1 MHFKHPEILYFL
13 FLLIVPILVHLF
25 QLRRFKKEYFT
36 NVRFLKALS
45 IQTRKSSKIKK
56 WLLLACRLLLLTFI
70 ILAFAQPFFE
80 SKDSKNASNKMYII
94 LDNSFSMQAKGKKG
108 ELLKRA
114 IQELLEET
122 PENANF
128 SLLTNTDSYWDT
140 DIKTIRNE
148 LQNLKYS
155 AVPFQLDNIL
165 AKVKAHKSVFKKDII
180 VITDAVGLTPNQLK
194 NIDADD
200 IPYFILPKAEQKNN
214 VAIDS
219 VFIRQTLDDF
229 YELSINTSNFSEDFK
244 PVSMALY
251 NQNKLIAKTIINFK
265 NKKETIN
272 FTIPKQAFHGYVSI
286 EDNDLGY
293 DNKLFFSISKIKKN
307 NIISIG
313 TPEKN
318 NFLSRI
324 YTDDEFNY
332 SSFTLN
338 TLDYNNIEKQDAIVL
353 NELDEI
359 PQALQTTLKAFVK
372 KGGNLIIIPSE
383 TASVSSLNALLN
395 QFGSTQFKSL
405 ESNEKQITKI
415 NFSHPLFAGVF
426 ENKTNNFQYP
436 KIKKDFT
443 IFSSS
448 PAILNFDDES
458 PFLIG
463 LKNTVSSV
471 YVFSAPL
478 NTDNSNFQQSPLIVP
493 VFYKMALN
501 KLNNGINTNTIG
513 NNTSY
518 LVSVNLA
525 KDEILTVKNQ
535 DEKFIPVQQLLNNK
549 VQLFFNDYPE
559 KAGNYTIYDSK
570 NPIENISFNYPRT
583 ESDLD
588 QINETLLSDYKTSD
602 SISTIFD
609 TLQSSRSDNQ
619 IWKWFIIFALLFLA
633 LEMAIIKFVK

>member
-1 MHFKHPEILYFL
+1 MHFKQPEILYFL

-56 WLLLACRLLLLTFI
+56 WLLLACRLLLLTCI
-70 ILAFAQPFFE
+70 ILAFTQPFFE
-80 SKDSKNASNKMYII
+80 SKDSKNVNNEMYII

-140 DIKTIRNE
+140 DIRTIRNE

-165 AKVKAHKSVFKKDII
+165 AKVKAHKSAFKKDIV

-194 NIDADD
+194 NIETDD
-200 IPYFILPKAEQKNN
+200 IPYFIIPKAEQKNN

-229 YELSINTSNFSEDFK
+229 YELSINTTNYSEDFK

-324 YTDDEFNY
+324 YTNDEFNY

-338 TLDYNNIEKQDAIVL
+338 TLDYNSIEKQDAIIL

-372 KGGNLIIIPSE
+372 KGGNLIVIPSE

-405 ESNEKQITKI
+405 ESNEKLITKI

-443 IFSSS
+443 VSTTN
-448 PAILNFDDES
+448 PAILIFDDKS

-463 LKNTVSSV
+463 LQNTASSV

-478 NTDNSNFQQSPLIVP
+478 NTLNSNFQQSPLIVP
-493 VFYKMALN
+493 VFYKMALS
-501 KLNNGINTNTIG
+501 KLNNGINSNIIG

-535 DEKFIPVQQLLNNK
+535 DEQFIPVQQLLNNK

-570 NPIENISFNYPRT
+570 KPIENISFNYPRT
-583 ESDLD
+583 ESNLD
-588 QINETLLSDYKTSD
+588 QVNETLLSDYKTSD

-609 TLQSSRSDNQ
+609 TLQSNRNDNQ

>member
-1 MHFKHPEILYFL
+1 MHFKQPEILYFL

-56 WLLLACRLLLLTFI
+56 WLLLACRMLLLTCI

-80 SKDSKNASNKMYII
+80 SKDSKNASNEMYII

-128 SLLTNTDSYWDT
+128 SILTNTDNYWNT
-140 DIKTIRNE
+140 DIKTIRSE

-155 AVPFQLDNIL
+155 AIPFQLDNII
-165 AKVKAHKSVFKKDII
+165 AKVKAHKSAFKKDIVI
-180 VITDAVGLTPNQLK
+180 ITDAVGLTPNQLK
-194 NIDADD
+194 NIGTDN
-200 IPYFILPKAEQKNN
+200 IPYFIIPKTEQKNN

-219 VFIRQTLDDF
+219 VFIHQTLDDF
-229 YELSINTSNFSEDFK
+229 YELGIIATNYSTDLKSV
-244 PVSMALY
+244 PMALY

-293 DNKLFFSISKIKKN
+293 DNKLFFSISKINKI

-313 TPEKN
+313 APEKN
-318 NFLSRI
+318 NFLGRI
-324 YTDDEFNY
+324 YTADEFNY
-332 SSFTLN
+332 SSFTLS
-338 TLDYNNIEKQDAIVL
+338 TLDYNSIDKQDAIVL

-359 PQALQTTLKAFVK
+359 PQALQTTLKSFVN
-372 KGGNLIIIPSE
+372 KGGNLIVIPSE
-383 TASVSSLNALLN
+383 TASISNLNALIN
-395 QFGSTQFKSL
+395 QFGTTQFKSL
-405 ESNEKQITKI
+405 ESNEKLITKI

-426 ENKTNNFQYP
+426 ENKANNFQYP
-436 KIKKDFT
+436 KTKKDFT
-443 IFSSS
+443 ISSTN
-448 PAILNFDDES
+448 PAVLNFEDQS

-463 LKNTVSSV
+463 LRNAVSSV

-478 NTDNSNFQQSPLIVP
+478 NTSNSNFQQSPLIVP

-501 KLNNGINTNTIG
+501 KLNNGINANTIG
-513 NNTSY
+513 NNSSY
-518 LVSVNLA
+518 LVPVLLS
-525 KDEILTVKNQ
+525 KDEILTVKNSEEQ
-535 DEKFIPVQQLLNNK
+535 FIPVQQLLNNK

-559 KAGNYTIYDSK
+559 KAGNYTIYDQKKS
-570 NPIENISFNYPRT
+570 IENISFNYART
-583 ESDLD
+583 ESNLD
-588 QINETLLSDYKTSD
+588 QIDESLLSNYKTSD
-602 SISTIFD
+602 SIATIFD
-609 TLQSSRSDNQ
+609 TLQTSRSDNQ

-633 LEMAIIKFVK
+633 LEMTIIKFVK

>member
-1 MHFKHPEILYFL
+1 MHFKQPEILYFL

-56 WLLLACRLLLLTFI
+56 WLLLACRILLLTCI

-80 SKDSKNASNKMYII
+80 SKDSKNASNEMYII

-122 PENANF
+122 PENTNF
-128 SLLTNTDSYWDT
+128 SLLTNTESYWNT
-140 DIKTIRNE
+140 DIKTIRTE

-155 AVPFQLDNIL
+155 ATPFQLDNII
-165 AKVKAHKSVFKKDII
+165 AKVKAHKSPFKKDIVI
-180 VITDAVGLTPNQLK
+180 ITDAVGLTPNQLK
-194 NIDADD
+194 NIGTDN
-200 IPYFILPKAEQKNN
+200 IPYFIIPKAEQKNN
-214 VAIDS
+214 VVIDS

-229 YELSINTSNFSEDFK
+229 YELSINTTNYSADFK
-244 PVSMALY
+244 PVPVALY

-293 DNKLFFSISKIKKN
+293 DNKLFFSISKVKKTN
-307 NIISIG
+307 VISIG

-318 NFLSRI
+318 NFLARI
-324 YTDDEFNY
+324 YTNDEFNY
-332 SSFTLN
+332 SSFTLS
-338 TLDYNNIEKQDAIVL
+338 TLDYNSIDKQDAIVL

-359 PQALQTTLKAFVK
+359 PQALQTTLKSFVN
-372 KGGNLIIIPSE
+372 KGGNLIVIPSE
-383 TASVSSLNALLN
+383 TSVVSNLNALLN
-395 QFGSTQFKSL
+395 QFGTAQFQSL

-426 ENKTNNFQYP
+426 ESKTNNFQYP
-436 KIKKDFT
+436 KTKKEFT
-443 IFSSS
+443 ISSAS
-448 PAILNFDDES
+448 PAVLSFEDQS

-463 LKNTVSSV
+463 LRNAVSSV
-471 YVFSAPL
+471 YIFSAPL
-478 NTDNSNFQQSPLIVP
+478 NTLNSNFQQSPLIVP
-493 VFYKMALN
+493 VFYKMALS
-501 KLNNGINTNTIG
+501 KLNNGVNANIIG

-518 LVSVNLA
+518 LVSVLLS
-525 KDEILTVKNQ
+525 KDEILTIKNSEEQ
-535 DEKFIPVQQLLNNK
+535 FIPVQQPLNNK

-570 NPIENISFNYPRT
+570 KPIENISFNYPRT
-583 ESDLD
+583 ESNLD
-588 QINETLLSDYKTSD
+588 QVNESVLSDYKTSD
-602 SISTIFD
+602 SIATIFD
-609 TLQSSRSDNQ
+609 TLQTSRSDNQ

>member
-1 MHFKHPEILYFL
+1 MQFKHPEILYFL
-13 FLLIVPILVHLF
+13 FLLVIPILVHLF

-45 IQTRKSSKIKK
+45 IQTRKSSTIKK
-56 WLLLACRLLLLTFI
+56 WLLLACRMLLLTCI

-80 SKDSKNASNKMYII
+80 SKDSKNASNEMYII

-128 SLLTNTDSYWDT
+128 SLLTNTDNYWNT
-140 DIKTIRNE
+140 DIKTIRSE

-155 AVPFQLDNIL
+155 ATPFQLDNII
-165 AKVKAHKSVFKKDII
+165 AKVKAHKSAFKKDIVI
-180 VITDAVGLTPNQLK
+180 ITDAVGLTPNQLK
-194 NIDADD
+194 NMGTDNV
-200 IPYFILPKAEQKNN
+200 PYFIIPKAEQKNN

-229 YELSINTSNFSEDFK
+229 YELGIITTNFSTDFK
-244 PVSMALY
+244 PVPMALY

-293 DNKLFFSISKIKKN
+293 DNKLFFSISKIKKT

-318 NFLSRI
+318 NFLARI
-324 YTDDEFNY
+324 YTNDEFNY
-332 SSFTLN
+332 SPFTLS
-338 TLDYNNIEKQDAIVL
+338 TLDYNSIDKQDAIVL

-359 PQALQTTLKAFVK
+359 PQALQTTLKSFVS
-372 KGGNLIIIPSE
+372 KGGNLIVIPSE
-383 TASVSSLNALLN
+383 TAPISNLNALIN

-405 ESNEKQITKI
+405 ESNEKLITKI

-436 KIKKDFT
+436 KTKKDFT
-443 IFSSS
+443 ISSTS
-448 PAILNFDDES
+448 PAVLSFEDQS

-463 LKNTVSSV
+463 LRNAVSSV

-478 NTDNSNFQQSPLIVP
+478 NISNSNFQQSPLIVP
-493 VFYKMALN
+493 VFYKMALS
-501 KLNNGINTNTIG
+501 KLNSGINTNTIG
-513 NNTSY
+513 NNSSY
-518 LVSVNLA
+518 LVPILLS

-535 DEKFIPVQQLLNNK
+535 EEQFIPVQQLLNNK

-570 NPIENISFNYPRT
+570 KPIENISFNYART
-583 ESDLD
+583 ESNLD
-588 QINETLLSDYKTSD
+588 QIDESLLSNYKTSD
-602 SISTIFD
+602 SIATIFD
-609 TLQSSRSDNQ
+609 TLQTSRSDNQ
-619 IWKWFIIFALLFLA
+619 IWKWFIIFALLFLT

>member
-194 NIDADD
+194 NIDTDD

-286 EDNDLGY
+286 EDNDLTY

-332 SSFTLN
+332 STFTLN
-338 TLDYNNIEKQDAIVL
+338 TLDYNSIDKQDAIIL

-395 QFGSTQFKSL
+395 QFGTTQFKSL

-448 PAILNFDDES
+448 PAILNFDDQS

-463 LKNTVSSV
+463 LKNTASSV

-493 VFYKMALN
+493 VFYKMALS
-501 KLNNGINTNTIG
+501 KLNNGVNSNTIG

-570 NPIENISFNYPRT
+570 NPLENISFNYPRT

-609 TLQSSRSDNQ
+609 TLQTSRSDNQ
-619 IWKWFIIFALLFLA
+619 IWKWFIIFALLFLVI
-633 LEMAIIKFVK
+633 EIAIIKFLK